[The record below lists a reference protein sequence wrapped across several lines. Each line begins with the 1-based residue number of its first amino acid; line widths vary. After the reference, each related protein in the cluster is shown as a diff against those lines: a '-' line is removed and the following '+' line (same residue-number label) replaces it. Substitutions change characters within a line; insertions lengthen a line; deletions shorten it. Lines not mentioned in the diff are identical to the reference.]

1 MFIVF
6 EGIDGCGKST
16 QCARLGEWLS
26 GRLGRDQVLV
36 TYEPGGWTGGEAV
49 RALAHRGD
57 LSGVWS
63 EFFLFMMDRCEHAS
77 RVINPAL
84 AGKKIVLCDRYM
96 SSTLAYQ
103 ILSSNIITAS
113 SAEKIIGL
121 AELIGLPEPDRTFFL
136 DIDVD
141 TAKNR
146 MASRGNPNRFDERG
160 ADFFERV
167 RAGYERLI
175 SAGDGT
181 KWIRVDASMDEESVF
196 AALKGHIERI
206 ISSEGMKAG

>member
-16 QCARLGEWLS
+16 QCARVGEWLS
-26 GRLGRDQVLV
+26 ERLGRSRVLV
-36 TYEPGGWTGGEAV
+36 TCEPGGWTGGEAV
-49 RALAHRGD
+49 RELVRRGD
-57 LSGVWS
+57 FSSVWS
-63 EFFLFMMDRCEHAS
+63 EFFLFMMDRCEHVS
-77 RVINPAL
+77 RVISPAL
-84 AGKKIVLCDRYM
+84 TGKKIVLCDRYM

-103 ILSSNIITAS
+103 ILNSNIITEPV
-113 SAEKIIGL
+113 AEKIIGL
-121 AELIGLPEPDRTFFL
+121 PELIGLPEPDRTFFL

-141 TAKNR
+141 TAKDR
-146 MASRGNPNRFDERG
+146 MASRGNRDRFDERG
-160 ADFFERV
+160 ADFFGRV

-175 SAGDGT
+175 SGGGA

>member
-26 GRLGRDQVLV
+26 GRLGRGQVVV
-36 TYEPGGWTGGEAV
+36 TYEPGGWPGGEAV

-63 EFFLFMMDRCEHAS
+63 EFFLFMMDRCEHVS

-84 AGKKIVLCDRYM
+84 AGEKMVLCDRYM

-121 AELIGLPEPDRTFFL
+121 AELIGLPEPDLTFFL

-146 MASRGNPNRFDERG
+146 MASRGHTDRFDERG

-175 SAGDGT
+175 SDGGGT

-206 ISSEGMKAG
+206 ISPEGMKAG